1 MYTFMWF
8 LLMVRVTIVPFFSLQ
23 KQKLGCWEFSLIQ
36 TMTPFP
42 AVTSPH
48 LHHGHQ
54 LLELPEFLLRCL
66 LMSLLDE
73 TAVVPQAA
81 SSAGL
86 GNFTVG
92 SAGPHSF
99 VIIRTVFILIVILR
113 PIEGGVPIV
122 LTI

>member
-1 MYTFMWF
+1 
-8 LLMVRVTIVPFFSLQ
+8 
-23 KQKLGCWEFSLIQ
+23 
-36 TMTPFP
+36 MTPFP

-66 LMSLLDE
+66 LMSLLDK

-86 GNFTVG
+86 GNFTVSG
-92 SAGPHSF
+92 ARPHSF
-99 VIIRTVFILIVILR
+99 LIIKTVFILVFILR
-113 PIEGGVPIV
+113 LIERGVPIV
-122 LTI
+122 LTF